1 MKLVYDRAEVEN
13 EVSLTMTATVSQDF
27 KLTRRDFLTRLGLA
41 GLATTLPL
49 HLVAGESWSGYDTSI
64 IIDGLGYFGGS
75 GDPLSA
81 DGVRHVSESGLT
93 AANLTL
99 GRIGT
104 MTPAEAF
111 EGIMRDIA
119 YWNGMIEKHP
129 EVLSFVGAVADIQ
142 RAKQQ
147 GTTGL
152 IYGLQDGVAFETHV
166 DQLNILHQFGIRVI
180 QPTYNRRNLLG
191 DGVME
196 PANAGL
202 SRSGVA
208 AVERINELG
217 ILLDLSHCGPQTT
230 ADAIAATDK
239 PFSFT
244 HTGAAAVVDH
254 QRNRTDEEM
263 RACADSGGVVGIYI
277 MPYLAGGAQPTAED
291 VLRHLDHA
299 FKVVGEDHIGI
310 GTDNHVSPT
319 ELTEEYKQRFAEGV
333 RRRHARG
340 IGTPQDTETS
350 YLFAADLNTPRR
362 FETLAG
368 MLLERGYT
376 EVQVEK
382 ILGANFLR
390 LFGDVW
396 SCCSQ

>member
-1 MKLVYDRAEVEN
+1 LEEERVKTIESEPL
-13 EVSLTMTATVSQDF
+13 S
-27 KLTRRDFLTRLGLA
+27 LTRREFLTRMASVGVAVALPIR
-41 GLATTLPL
+41 LAT
-49 HLVAGESWSGYDTSI
+49 GGSWPGYDAAI
-64 IIDGLGYFGGS
+64 VIDGLGYFGGS

-104 MTPAEAF
+104 MTPGEAF

-119 YWNGMIEKHP
+119 YWNGMIEQHP
-129 EVLSFVGAVADIQ
+129 DVLSFVGNTADIR
-142 RAKQQ
+142 RARQQ

-152 IYGLQDGVAFETHV
+152 IYGLQDGVAFEAHV
-166 DQLNILHQFGIRVI
+166 DQLNVLHQFGIRII

-196 PANAGL
+196 PSNAGL
-202 SRSGVA
+202 SRSGLA

-217 ILLDLSHCGPQTT
+217 ILLDLSHCGRQTT

-244 HTGAAAVVDH
+244 HTGAAAVTDH
-254 QRNRTDEEM
+254 QRNRTDQEM

-310 GTDNHVSPT
+310 GTDNHVSPV
-319 ELTEEYKQRFAEGV
+319 ELTDEYKQRFAEGV
-333 RRRHARG
+333 KRRHARG

-350 YLFAADLNTPRR
+350 YLFASDLNTPRR

-368 MLLERGYT
+368 MLLDRGYS
-376 EVQVEK
+376 ESQVEK
-382 ILGANFLR
+382 MLGANFLR

-396 SCCSQ
+396 G